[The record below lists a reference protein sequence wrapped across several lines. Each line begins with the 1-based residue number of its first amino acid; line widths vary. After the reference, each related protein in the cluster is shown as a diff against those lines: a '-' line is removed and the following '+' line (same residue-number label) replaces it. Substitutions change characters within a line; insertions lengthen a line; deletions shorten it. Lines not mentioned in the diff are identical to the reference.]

1 MGRDIKH
8 SSEKTHLFHQVK
20 YQSMADFLGMNDLD
34 LAALL
39 TLILTTDLLEYK
51 AIKQEVKFPAP
62 PFR

>member
-1 MGRDIKH
+1 
-8 SSEKTHLFHQVK
+8 
-20 YQSMADFLGMNDLD
+20 MADFLGMNDLD